1 MLERIFDPFFTT
13 KFTGR
18 GLGLAAGLGI
28 VRGHQGGIRVESQL
42 GVGTTFQVLLPS
54 LPEQAKAPSLLLDD
68 DLLEDAPAFGK
79 LHTLLL
85 IDDQVEIRE
94 TVAETL
100 ASYEIKVIP
109 FADGLA
115 GVNYYADHAHEID
128 LVLLDLTMVG
138 MNGLQTWQ
146 QLRTINPNVKVVLSS
161 GFNTTDVLE
170 RVAEPILVLQKPY
183 HPEALLKFLRQQ
195 LN

>member
-1 MLERIFDPFFTT
+1 
-13 KFTGR
+13 
-18 GLGLAAGLGI
+18 
-28 VRGHQGGIRVESQL
+28 
-42 GVGTTFQVLLPS
+42 
-54 LPEQAKAPSLLLDD
+54 
-68 DLLEDAPAFGK
+68 
-79 LHTLLL
+79 
-85 IDDQVEIRE
+85 VEIRE

-100 ASYEIKVIP
+100 ASHEIKVIP

-183 HPEALLKFLRQQ
+183 HPEALLKLLRQQ